1 MNRFRIVLLGL
12 ALAFGALPAAAQT
25 REKITVAFPTV
36 DPTAEV
42 LYAYD
47 MGFFDKAGLD
57 VTLQPLANG
66 GAIAAGVVSGA
77 IDIGVGNVIAIETAH
92 KKGLPLTII
101 APGAANINS
110 LASNVL
116 IVKKDSTLRTAHDLN
131 GLVIATNPL
140 RSIGDLMISAWIDK
154 NGGDSTTVKY
164 IEIPFPQA
172 EGVVVQGTAAASLSV
187 EPFITQAKSDT
198 RVFSNPFAV
207 LGDGYLITAY
217 FAAGPWAQAHPAV
230 VAKFASVIH
239 DTAIWANA
247 NPAKSAEILAK
258 YAHLDVAVVNQTI
271 RARYATTLTPG
282 QLQPTIDTAARYKFI
297 EGGFPA
303 QEIIY
308 QAK

>member
-47 MGFFDKAGLD
+47 MGFFDKVGLD

-101 APGAANINS
+101 APGAANVNS

-116 IVKKDSTLRTAHDLN
+116 IVKKDSTLRTARDLN

-154 NGGDSTTVKY
+154 NGGDSTTIKY

-172 EGVVVQGTAAASLSV
+172 EGVGRPRYGCGVAQRRAVHHSSQERHARLFQPVRGARRWLPYHGVLCRGAVGSSASGRCREVCVGHSRYG
-187 EPFITQAKSDT
+187 D
-198 RVFSNPFAV
+198 
-207 LGDGYLITAY
+207 LG
-217 FAAGPWAQAHPAV
+217 
-230 VAKFASVIH
+230 
-239 DTAIWANA
+239 
-247 NPAKSAEILAK
+247 
-258 YAHLDVAVVNQTI
+258 
-271 RARYATTLTPG
+271 
-282 QLQPTIDTAARYKFI
+282 
-297 EGGFPA
+297 
-303 QEIIY
+303 
-308 QAK
+308 